1 MEGAEPGQEQAAEQ
15 GGEHADRQEEGGAGG
30 YPACS
35 IAGDAAARYDHVDV
49 GMMGKRGSP
58 CMEYGGDAD
67 PGTEMLGISGDRE
80 HRIGRGLEQ
89 QIIDQRFVMIGDGGD
104 LGRHREHDVEVAD
117 REKVGLAGLEPGA
130 RGGALA
136 SWTRSEEHTS
146 ELQSLMRIS
155 YA

>member
-1 MEGAEPGQEQAAEQ
+1 
-15 GGEHADRQEEGGAGG
+15 
-30 YPACS
+30 
-35 IAGDAAARYDHVDV
+35 
-49 GMMGKRGSP
+49 MMGKRGSP

-104 LGRHREHDVEVAD
+104 LGRHREHEVEVAD

-136 SWTRSEEHTS
+136 ARSEGRRVGKECVGPVRTWWS
-146 ELQSLMRIS
+146 PST
-155 YA
+155 

>member
-1 MEGAEPGQEQAAEQ
+1 
-15 GGEHADRQEEGGAGG
+15 
-30 YPACS
+30 
-35 IAGDAAARYDHVDV
+35 
-49 GMMGKRGSP
+49 MMGKRGSP

-130 RGGALA
+130 RGGAVA
-136 SWTRSEEHTS
+136 SWTVPVAPAVIRDPPVSAVGTGLDVTPERGSAAMLDRRHDI
-146 ELQSLMRIS
+146 ELMQAQTYVMSGAAGWRGS
-155 YA
+155 RADV